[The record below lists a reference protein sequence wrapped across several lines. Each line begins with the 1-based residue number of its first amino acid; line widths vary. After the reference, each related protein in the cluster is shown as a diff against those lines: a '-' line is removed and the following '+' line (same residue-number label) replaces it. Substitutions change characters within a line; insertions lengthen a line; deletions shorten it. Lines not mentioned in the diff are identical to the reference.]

1 MMIFLVVKLQA
12 GLITF
17 VKVIILA
24 VVYREDVGERLN

>member
-1 MMIFLVVKLQA
+1 MIFLVVKLQA

-17 VKVIILA
+17 DKVNMLA